1 MNAAITRKIYC
12 DCGNNMYTADSAYAG
27 GNFEAIWTCT
37 NCITE
42 TPRIARSARTG
53 GRPTK
58 PQQRVVNNMLAA
70 GLIIERSDW
79 IGSEYWV
86 TATNGEE
93 HILLNERYMV
103 AIGTRGKVTV
113 RSASR
118 MGGDDYVTASL
129 LGHAIN
135 CKVSI
140 EL

>member
-1 MNAAITRKIYC
+1 
-12 DCGNNMYTADSAYAG
+12 
-27 GNFEAIWTCT
+27 
-37 NCITE
+37 
-42 TPRIARSARTG
+42 
-53 GRPTK
+53 
-58 PQQRVVNNMLAA
+58 MLAA